1 MFQYTNFN
9 SEKWEFRSH
18 GVKDSYCI
26 IREKLLHFDVKKS
39 CMLIASIEMFETHVV
54 TLWQHWLRHNSNA
67 SQCRIFIKAILV
79 HTCSNQHLIITREF
93 HFIHIHIQIKY
104 PIVIWQMD
112 NIQFLYSMRYG
123 NIYKLHHWNS
133 VYLTTSHGTCKKHIN
148 FQS

>member
-67 SQCRIFIKAILV
+67 SQCRIFIKVILV
-79 HTCSNQHLIITREF
+79 HTCSNQHLIIT
-93 HFIHIHIQIKY
+93 IVNIIQENSISFTFTFKS
-104 PIVIWQMD
+104 
-112 NIQFLYSMRYG
+112 NIRLSYG
-123 NIYKLHHWNS
+123 RWITY
-133 VYLTTSHGTCKKHIN
+133 N
-148 FQS
+148 FSTVWDMETFTNYTIEIQCI